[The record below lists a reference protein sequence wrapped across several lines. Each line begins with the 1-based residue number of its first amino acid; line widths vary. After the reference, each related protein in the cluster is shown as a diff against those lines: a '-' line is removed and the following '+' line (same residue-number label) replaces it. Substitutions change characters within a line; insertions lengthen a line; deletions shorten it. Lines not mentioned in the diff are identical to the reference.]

1 MRQLAEFLCKIF
13 IVNKVFPL
21 FLFLVNKLI
30 TSSHSSYFLHKKYCS
45 VYNVTIDE
53 NTPPGLTI
61 YRGIQAI
68 DIDKPNTPNSDVRYS
83 IVSGNEDRKFSIEGN
98 QKAVV
103 VLRKALDFEK
113 GDSLFNMTILA
124 EVLG

>member
-1 MRQLAEFLCKIF
+1 MFCSSRHFLSTF
-13 IVNKVFPL
+13 
-21 FLFLVNKLI
+21 
-30 TSSHSSYFLHKKYCS
+30 SSKPSLSSSQECYLG
-45 VYNVTIDE
+45 YNVTIDE

-61 YRGIQAI
+61 YRGIQAL

-103 VLRKALDFEK
+103 VLRKSLDFEK
-113 GDSLFNMTILA
+113 GDSLFNLTILA
-124 EVLG
+124 EVPG